1 MKLKA
6 LFDFPP
12 WERGEVF
19 EVDDIVGRE
28 LIDSNFRHF
37 EVIEEPQ
44 AEAVDAPPVDKM
56 VRKPRRQK

>member
-6 LFDFPP
+6 LFDFDP
-12 WERGEVF
+12 WLKGEEFV
-19 EVDDIVGRE
+19 VDDAIGQA